1 MTDLAD
7 LDRRAA
13 LTMGLKIAT
22 WPTIQGDW
30 YKASHGFDGV
40 DARRFRPTLDANDCR
55 EFKQYGITR
64 GLFYLT
70 SEREHS
76 FVVDILRAGDVVK
89 WVAKCETTKEEH
101 GPTYDLV
108 ACVIAILA
116 ALEAQ
121 ND

>member
-1 MTDLAD
+1 MTN

-13 LTMGLKIAT
+13 LTMGLEISPLTERGRGVWIEFAKSGPPIRSKP
-22 WPTIQGDW
+22 WSPT
-30 YKASHGFDGV
+30 
-40 DARRFRPTLDANDCR
+40 TDANDCR

-101 GPTYDLV
+101 GATFDLV